1 MLASS
6 AIRWRAGALV
16 GKIRKVGHFTQSV
29 RANRPTMA
37 DAWIGLTGEEWF
49 KAPGATQ
56 HHDRVLRRE
65 SMGQKMTPKDDV
77 RNIKRGRK

>member
-1 MLASS
+1 M
-6 AIRWRAGALV
+6 AGPV
-16 GKIRKVGHFTQSV
+16 QRSGKVTKVGPFTDTV

-37 DAWIGLTGEEWF
+37 DAWVGMGNDWF

-65 SMGQKMTPKDDV
+65 KMGQKMTPKGDV
-77 RNIKRGRK
+77 RNKKR

>member
-1 MLASS
+1 MHASS
-6 AIRWRAGALV
+6 AMRWPGEALV
-16 GKIRKVGHFTQSV
+16 GKIRKVGRFTDTV

-37 DAWIGLTGEEWF
+37 DAWVGLKNNEWF
-49 KAPGATQ
+49 KAPGSTQ

-77 RNIKRGRK
+77 RNIRRGRK